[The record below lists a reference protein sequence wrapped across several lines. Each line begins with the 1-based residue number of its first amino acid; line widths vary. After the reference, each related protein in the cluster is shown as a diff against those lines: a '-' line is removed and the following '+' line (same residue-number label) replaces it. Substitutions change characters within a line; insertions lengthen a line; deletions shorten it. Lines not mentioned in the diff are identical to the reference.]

1 MSDNINLKRGLNVPI
16 GGVAAQQI
24 KKVIVADVVALKP
37 TDFRGL
43 VPKLL
48 VHEGDRVLAGSPVMA
63 DKADLSIL
71 FTSPVSGTVKEIV
84 RGEKR
89 KLLEVRIEAD
99 KTVEYADFGI
109 RDPKKLSADE
119 IRDALLASGLWPG
132 LVQRPYGT
140 IANPNTTP
148 KAIFISSFSTAP
160 LANEVSFSLK
170 DETENLQAGIDALS
184 KLSNGEVHVSFN
196 SKEEGKNPLKDLKN
210 ITAHYFSGPHPAGNV
225 GIQIHHISPILKGE
239 TVWTVT
245 PHILAAIGRFFR
257 TGKLDLRRKV
267 AVTGPKATTPS
278 YIDAIAG
285 FSMKAIADMCDSR
298 DGDVRYISGDVL
310 TGSNVGKEGFLGFF
324 DDQVTLLAEGNYH
337 EMFGW
342 GKPFRSK
349 KFSFSHTYFSWLTP
363 NRKYAMD
370 TNLNGGVRA
379 FVMSDIYSK
388 VLPMHL
394 YPVYLAKACLAQDI
408 DKMERFGIYE
418 VLPEDL
424 ALCEYICPS
433 KIEIQSIL
441 EDGIAL
447 MMKEMA

>member
-1 MSDNINLKRGLNVPI
+1 MSDNINLKRGLNIPI
-16 GGVAAQQI
+16 KGVAAQQL
-24 KKVIVADVVALKP
+24 KKVIVPDVVALKP
-37 TDFRGL
+37 TDFRCL

-99 KTVEYADFGI
+99 KTVEYVDFGI
-109 RDPKKLSADE
+109 KDPVKMSAGE
-119 IRDALLASGLWPG
+119 IREALLASGLWPG
-132 LVQRPYGT
+132 LVQRPYGI
-140 IANPNTTP
+140 IAKPQATP
-148 KAIFISSFSTAP
+148 KAIFVSSFSTAP
-160 LANEVSFSLK
+160 LANEISFSLK
-170 DETENLQAGIDALS
+170 GESDNLQAGIDALS
-184 KLSNGEVHVSFN
+184 KLTDGGVHVSFD
-196 SKEEGKNPLKDLKN
+196 SKEKGDNPFRNLRN

-225 GIQIHHISPILKGE
+225 GIQIHHISPVAKGE
-239 TVWTVT
+239 TVWTVA
-245 PHILAAIGRFFR
+245 PHILAAMGRLFR

-267 AVTGPKATTPS
+267 AVTGPKATEPS
-278 YIDAIAG
+278 YVESVAG
-285 FSMKAIADMCDSR
+285 FCMKAIADMCEG
-298 DGDVRYISGDVL
+298 GDVRYISGDAL
-310 TGSNVGKEGFLGFF
+310 TGTNVGKEGFLGFF
-324 DDQVTLLAEGNYH
+324 DDQVTVLAEGHYH

-342 GKPFRSK
+342 GKPFRTK

-363 NRKYAMD
+363 NRKYTMD

-388 VLPMHL
+388 VLPMQL
-394 YPVYLAKACLAQDI
+394 YPVYLVKACMAQDI

-418 VLPEDL
+418 VLPEDF

-441 EDGIAL
+441 EDGISL